1 MAVGVARLRRRKRA
15 ASMARYPAGP
25 SAVERR
31 HAAAFERGGDS
42 IVRRGRARV
51 MVNGPL
57 AGVDGAALRKELV
70 RCATLAASSHNTQCW
85 TFAVEAQ
92 AMVIRPDSSRRC
104 PVVDPDDH
112 HMYVSLGCAA
122 ENLVQAAL
130 AHGLSAQPVFDA
142 ARDELRV
149 ALAPTAAVRSPLFD
163 ALGERQCTRGPYDGK
178 SLGADDLR
186 LLADAGKGSGVRLLL
201 LTDRAAIDPVLDVIV
216 RANTAQL
223 NDPAFVR
230 ELGAWIRFNGR
241 DAARSGDG
249 LWAACTGNPSL
260 PAWLGRRLLPWVL
273 SPKAENAKLVAQ
285 VRSSAGIA
293 VFVGPAADK
302 ASWIEVGRAYE
313 RFALQ
318 ATVLDIR
325 HAHLNQ
331 PVEVAALR
339 PGFATLLGLPGQRPD
354 LVLRFGRGPKLPR
367 SKRRSVDAVIV

>member
-1 MAVGVARLRRRKRA
+1 
-15 ASMARYPAGP
+15 
-25 SAVERR
+25 
-31 HAAAFERGGDS
+31 
-42 IVRRGRARV
+42 

-57 AGVDGAALRKELV
+57 AGTDGAALGKELV

-85 TFAVEAQ
+85 TFALEEQ
-92 AMVIRPDSSRRC
+92 AIVIRPDGSRRC

-112 HMYVSLGCAA
+112 HLFVSLGCAA

-130 AHGLSAQPVFDA
+130 AHGLRAQPAFDA
-142 ARDELRV
+142 ARDELRI
-149 ALAPTAAVRSPLFD
+149 ALAPTAALRSPWFD
-163 ALGERQCTRGPYDGK
+163 AIGERQCTRGPYDGK
-178 SLGADDLR
+178 PLGAEDLR
-186 LLADAGKGSGVRLLL
+186 LLGEAGEGKGKGNGKGHGVRLLL
-201 LTDRAAIDPVLDVIV
+201 LTDRAAIDPLLDLML

-241 DAARSGDG
+241 DAARRGDG

-273 SPKAENAKLVAQ
+273 GAKAENAKLVAQ

-293 VFVGPAADK
+293 VFVGPAASK

-331 PVEVAALR
+331 PIEVAALR
-339 PGFATLLGLPGQRPD
+339 PELATLLGLPGQRPD
-354 LVLRFGRGPKLPR
+354 LVLRFGRGAKLPR
-367 SKRRSVDAVIV
+367 SKRRPVEAVIV